1 MENHKKQK
9 IRERRE
15 RRELE
20 HQLRRKKKEENFV
33 QPIREKKIAPKK
45 EYPLFTNWY
54 SDQKKGILYG
64 DLWEGDRYRF
74 VSLKIKHW
82 DPETRIIQV
91 QLESRAL
98 SLLLDP
104 SRKDS
109 YFRTGE

>member
-33 QPIREKKIAPKK
+33 QPICERKIAPKK

-54 SDQKKGILYG
+54 SDQTKGILDG
-64 DLWEGDRYRF
+64 DRWEGDRYRF
-74 VSLKIKHW
+74 VSLKIKH
-82 DPETRIIQV
+82 
-91 QLESRAL
+91 
-98 SLLLDP
+98 
-104 SRKDS
+104 
-109 YFRTGE
+109 